1 MAAGFLPL
9 SQLLARGRPAEH
21 VVCRDEGRDITWRE
35 FSARTGALARAVADA
50 SQRRWLLHC
59 EHPLD
64 FIAALLAVLHAG
76 ARAVVPPSFQ
86 PGVIEQLRPAYDAI
100 IGESP
105 QATLQPSRVAPASHT
120 FAALDAGKSWM
131 DLYTSGSGG
140 DPKRVEKSL
149 AQLETEARALESA
162 WGAALG
168 GATVIATVPHHH
180 IYGMLF
186 RLIWPLAAGRPF
198 DAVTCTHPPAL
209 LERLARSGDAIVVS
223 SPAHLARLPEL
234 IELEALRPAA
244 RCIYSSGG
252 PLPAAAAQEFA
263 RRLGAAPTEVYG
275 STETGGIA
283 WRRQDRGGAA
293 WTPFPGMDIAVDAE
307 QALRLR
313 SPYLPQREWV
323 TLDDAA
329 ELAADGRFVLKGRL
343 DRVVKLEGKRLSL
356 PEMEERLRRHP
367 WVLDAGIVPLAG
379 RKETLGAAVVLQAAA
394 RQRLQ
399 DEGRPRIADELRQ
412 FLGSWFEPVL
422 LPRHWRFPERLP
434 LGDRGKPTT
443 AALAAL
449 FHGDPDARLLPDIVA
464 ERRDANRVELD
475 LHVPPD
481 LAHFAGHFPGCPI
494 LPGVVQMDWAV
505 RLAAPR
511 LRWRGNF
518 SGAENL
524 RFHSLI
530 LPDARITLTL
540 TLDATGKRL
549 GFAYASLEKK
559 HSSGTLVFAA
569 P

>member
-1 MAAGFLPL
+1 VSAGFLPL
-9 SQLLARGRPAEH
+9 SQLLARGRPAELA
-21 VVCRDEGRDITWRE
+21 VCRDGGRDVAWHE
-35 FSARTGALARAVADA
+35 FAARTGGIARAIANR

-86 PGVIEQLRPAYDAI
+86 PGVIDQLRLAYDAI
-100 IGESP
+100 IGEAP
-105 QATLQPSRVAPASHT
+105 QATLKPSQIAPAPFA
-120 FAALDAGKSWM
+120 FAALDASQSWI
-131 DLYTSGSGG
+131 DLYTSGSSGE
-140 DPKRVEKSL
+140 PKRVEKSL
-149 AQLETEARALESA
+149 AQLETEAQALESA
-162 WGAALG
+162 WGEALG
-168 GATVIATVPHHH
+168 RATVVATIPHHH

-198 DAVTCTHPPAL
+198 DAAICTHPPAL
-209 LERLARSGDAIVVS
+209 LEHLARTGDAVVVS
-223 SPAHLARLPEL
+223 SPAHLARLPEW
-234 IELEALRPAA
+234 IELEALKPAA
-244 RCIYSSGG
+244 RCIFSSGG
-252 PLPAAAAQEFA
+252 PLPAATAQEFA
-263 RRLGAAPTEVYG
+263 RRLGAAPTEIYG

-283 WRRQDRGGAA
+283 WRRQDSGGAA
-293 WTPFPGMDIAVDAE
+293 WTPFPGMEIAVDAE

-313 SPYLPQREWV
+313 SPYLAQREWM

-329 ELAADGRFVLKGRL
+329 ELTADGRFVLKGRL

-379 RKETLGAAVVLQAAA
+379 RKEMLGAAVVLQPAA

-399 DEGRPRIADELRQ
+399 EQGRQRIADELRQ
-412 FLGSWFEPVL
+412 FLLSWFEPVL

-434 LGDRGKPTT
+434 VSDRGKPSA

-449 FHGDPDARLLPDIVA
+449 FNGNHDARLLPDILA
-464 ERRDANRVELD
+464 ERREANRVELD
-475 LHVPPD
+475 LRVPAD
-481 LAHFAGHFPGCPI
+481 LVHFAGHFPGCPI
-494 LPGVVQMDWAV
+494 LPGVVQLDWAV

-511 LRWRGNF
+511 LPWRGDF

-524 RFHSLI
+524 RFQSLI
-530 LPDARITLTL
+530 LPAARITLTL
-540 TLDATGKRL
+540 TLDATGTRL
-549 GFAYASLEKK
+549 GFAYASPEKK
-559 HSSGTLVFAA
+559 HSSGTLVFSA